1 MNKYLLL
8 VLALIMFAV
17 NVSGC
22 GSGGGDASVGSGTT
36 TVQGIAASGK
46 PISSTVYMLSS
57 SSNSAL
63 SVKTTTAGEFSI
75 DTTGLQ
81 APFIFKTVDSSN
93 NVLFSY
99 AKGPGNVNLN
109 PLTTMAVAVAASS
122 AGTSLN
128 GLYNNGFT
136 ITASQMQSI
145 SNAMDTAAKNV
156 AISLDTLLKTF
167 CPAGSDLNTD
177 FMSGSYAVN
186 QQGLDDLFDKVV
198 FTFST
203 DSVVITRKDN
213 NANIFTAQFS
223 DVMASGNTGT
233 LIQSNIPVPAPL
245 AANTVAGDTILTL
258 GVHGSL
264 PQGKLIKHI
273 SFILQLPLGTTV
285 VTPQSMPPTLVNYIA
300 IPAGTAMGSNI
311 YPAPTLT
318 SPYSGTLRVSM
329 SSVAGFSTGDFLNLW
344 YIGANSG
351 WDVSSFKISDA
362 VFYSDIYGGTPLQNL
377 FIVPVKIT
385 IP

>member
-8 VLALIMFAV
+8 VLALIMFTV
-17 NVSGC
+17 SVSGC
-22 GSGGGDASVGSGTT
+22 GSGDGDASVGSGTT

-46 PISSTVYMLSS
+46 PISSTVYMLSAS
-57 SSNSAL
+57 STSAL
-63 SVKTTTAGEFSI
+63 SVKTTAAGEFSI
-75 DTTGLQ
+75 DTKGLQ

-99 AKGPGNVNLN
+99 AKGPGNVNIN
-109 PLTTMAVAVAASS
+109 PLTTIAVAVAASS
-122 AGTSLN
+122 AGTSLS

-136 ITASQMQSI
+136 ITASQIQSI
-145 SNAMDTAAKNV
+145 SNAMDTATNNV

-177 FMSGSYAVN
+177 FMSGTYAVN

-203 DSVVITRKDN
+203 DSVVITRQDN
-213 NANIFTAQFS
+213 NASIFTAKLS
-223 DVMASGNTGT
+223 DLMAGNTGT
-233 LIQSNIPVPAPL
+233 LMQSNIPIPAPL
-245 AANTVAGDTILTL
+245 AADTLPGDAILTL
-258 GVHGSL
+258 GVQGSL

-300 IPAGTAMGSNI
+300 VPARTAMGSNT
-311 YPAPTLT
+311 YPVPTLA

-351 WDVSSFKISDA
+351 WDLSNFKISDA
-362 VFYSDIYGGTPLQNL
+362 VFYSDIYGGTPLENL
-377 FIVPVKIT
+377 SIVPVKIT